1 MKELITN
8 IDFAIKELRK
18 IKPNKM
24 VQAIFKENESQLID
38 TNFEEQLYLK
48 GQLADGSS
56 LPSYSPTTVF
66 LKQSGD
72 GDRRTENM
80 TLKDQGDFYKGANVK
95 YTKDGYLFGSTDEK
109 ADELK
114 FNYGEIFGLTDD
126 NLQEHIDKLF
136 YPELKKRVYDFII
149 KALIKIA

>member
-8 IDFAIKELRK
+8 IDFTIKELRK
-18 IKPNKM
+18 INPDKM

-56 LPSYSPTTVF
+56 LPAYSPTTVF
-66 LKQSGD
+66 LKQSGE

-114 FNYGEIFGLTDD
+114 FKYGEIFGLTDE
-126 NLQEHIDKLF
+126 NLQEHINKLF
-136 YPELKKRVYDFII
+136 LPELRRKVFESIE
-149 KALIKIA
+149 KALIKIT